1 MQRIVWLA
9 SYPKSGNTWVRIFLS
24 AYQQQDPGETD
35 INAVDVN
42 LNASDRRL
50 FDWIV
55 GIEASDLTPSE
66 IDLLRPGV
74 YRHLAGEAE
83 KPIFVKVHD
92 CWRRNSSGEALFP
105 HEISLAAVYIVRDP
119 RAVAPSLAAHLGES
133 IDKAIQDMG
142 QIDRIATESRN
153 RLAGQLHQQMGSWSQ
168 HVASWL
174 DQKELPV
181 HLIRYEDLHR
191 SPHQV
196 FRSILQVT
204 GLPVDDAQLNAAVEQ
219 SRFQRLQAQEDAA
232 GFQERQGSS
241 VRFFRRGQVDG
252 WRHELSTAQI
262 ARIEADHG
270 AVMARLG
277 YL

>member
-42 LNASDRRL
+42 LNAGDRRL

-66 IDLLRPGV
+66 IDLFRPGV
-74 YRHLAGEAE
+74 YRQLVAEAE

-119 RAVAPSLAAHLGES
+119 RAVAPSLAAHVGES
-133 IDKAIQDMG
+133 IA
-142 QIDRIATESRN
+142 AESRN

-168 HVASWL
+168 HVTSWL
-174 DQKELPV
+174 DQIEVPV

-196 FRSILQVT
+196 FRSILQVA
-204 GLPVDDAQLNAAVEQ
+204 GLPVDDGQLNVAVEQ
-219 SRFQRLQAQEDAA
+219 GRFQRLQAQEEAV
-232 GFQERQGSS
+232 GFKERMGSS

-270 AVMARLG
+270 AVMTRLG